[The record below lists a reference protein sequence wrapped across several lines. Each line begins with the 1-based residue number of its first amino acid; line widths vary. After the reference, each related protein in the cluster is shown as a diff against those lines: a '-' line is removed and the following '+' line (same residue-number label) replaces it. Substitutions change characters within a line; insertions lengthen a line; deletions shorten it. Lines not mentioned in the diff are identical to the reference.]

1 MSPFRTKS
9 KLAYHLLE
17 KKEILQ
23 AQCSSAAGQASLW
36 SPLWGSGGQVK
47 LKQTVLLLSNEFA
60 EQ

>member
-1 MSPFRTKS
+1 MSPFRIKS

-23 AQCSSAAGQASLW
+23 AQCSSAARQASLL
-36 SPLWGSGGQVK
+36 SPLWDSGGQVE
-47 LKQTVLLLSNEFA
+47 LKQTALLLFA